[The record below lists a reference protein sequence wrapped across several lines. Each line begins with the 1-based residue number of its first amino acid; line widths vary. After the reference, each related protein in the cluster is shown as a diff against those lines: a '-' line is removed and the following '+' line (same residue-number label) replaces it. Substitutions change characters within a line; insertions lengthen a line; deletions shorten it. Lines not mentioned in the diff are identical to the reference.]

1 MKLLLKQQENHLDLL
16 NNSCSSITYTFHLLF
31 QTRHKS
37 AQLMGQLSKNA
48 ADESKEKHSRNTQ
61 KVTWI
66 LVFLIT
72 LETGGISSPPTWK
85 YSHAWQM

>member
-16 NNSCSSITYTFHLLF
+16 SNSCSSITYTFHLVF

-48 ADESKEKHSRNTQ
+48 ADESKDNYKLKRKKKST
-61 KVTWI
+61 V
-66 LVFLIT
+66 
-72 LETGGISSPPTWK
+72 ETHKKSPE
-85 YSHAWQM
+85 Y